1 MDVHDQ
7 DSNHG
12 PDDMSTK
19 IEAEVKIEVE
29 SDAESDAEKEDGEKT
44 VSTTSAKSVKQE
56 LVKSGSHLFTLS
68 IGTFNHRSIHVSAHC
83 LIYYSYVFL
92 KKGKSFHCLY

>member
-29 SDAESDAEKEDGEKT
+29 SDAEKEDGENT
-44 VSTTSAKSVKQE
+44 VSATSDKSVKQE
-56 LVKSGSHLFTLS
+56 LVKSGSHLFSLS
-68 IGTFNHRSIHVSAHC
+68 IETF
-83 LIYYSYVFL
+83 
-92 KKGKSFHCLY
+92 

>member
-29 SDAESDAEKEDGEKT
+29 SDAESDAEKEDGEKKT

-68 IGTFNHRSIHVSAHC
+68 I
-83 LIYYSYVFL
+83 
-92 KKGKSFHCLY
+92 

>member
-1 MDVHDQ
+1 MIIIGRVIYVINSCSGNLDNFMDVHDQ

-29 SDAESDAEKEDGEKT
+29 SDAESDAEKEDEEKT

-68 IGTFNHRSIHVSAHC
+68 IGTF
-83 LIYYSYVFL
+83 
-92 KKGKSFHCLY
+92 